1 MIVVFRMKKILACL
15 SIFCVCVGTF
25 GIGYRILSSK
35 STYLP
40 SANKKIIIDAGHD
53 AQ

>member
-1 MIVVFRMKKILACL
+1 MGV
-15 SIFCVCVGTF
+15 SGVGCK
-25 GIGYRILSSK
+25 ILSSK

-53 AQ
+53 A